1 MDGRHTRRFAQGG
14 LNLESSLSD
23 RTSATLTA
31 LSDETLVVG
40 ALDTWLAQ
48 TGRVRASGWR
58 REYARHQP
66 GHDPWAVCLYEAAD
80 GRLIRIDAL
89 RCPRVDSV
97 EHATLGPLRFAVFP
111 EDPALKGLGDV
122 LARLERAQVVRYRPG
137 KRCTLR
143 GFVSGAER
151 FVKVVAGGE
160 RLYRDAI
167 SLWNGH
173 LEGALTTA
181 VAQPYAWEP
190 ATQSFW
196 QGVVSGRPIV
206 AELCGPQG
214 DRFARGL
221 GTALG
226 ELAGSGVKPAS
237 SHDGTE
243 QLARTGRAIERSI
256 MAVPALRPRLE
267 AVRDELARRHA
278 ALPACRLVPI
288 HGAPHMHQ
296 WLVDEGLLGLV
307 DFDRFALGEPEFDLS
322 TFVAELDTERALTR
336 PVEAIESA
344 MIEGYGAR
352 GIAIDAARARLY
364 RAHKR
369 LSKVMRTAW
378 AVRADAAQRAERHL
392 RSAEYLLQAA

>member
-1 MDGRHTRRFAQGG
+1 MESRSSGRTHADLKF
-14 LNLESSLSD
+14 
-23 RTSATLTA
+23 
-31 LSDETLVVG
+31 LSDEALMVG
-40 ALDTWLAQ
+40 TLDTWLVQ
-48 TGRVRASGWR
+48 TGRARASRWR
-58 REYARHQP
+58 CEFARHHP
-66 GHDPWAVCLYEAAD
+66 GQDPWAVCLYEAAD

-89 RCPRVDSV
+89 RGPRVDSV

-111 EDPALKGLGDV
+111 DDQALKGLGDV
-122 LARLERAQVVRYRPG
+122 LARLEHAQVVRYRPG

-151 FVKVVAGGE
+151 FVKVVTAGE

-167 SLWNGH
+167 TLWNGH
-173 LEGALTTA
+173 LEGALSTA
-181 VAQPYAWEP
+181 VAEPHAWEH

-196 QGVVSGRPIV
+196 QGVVPGRPIV

-214 DRFARGL
+214 DRFARRL

-226 ELAGSGVKPAS
+226 ELAGSGLKPGS
-237 SHDGTE
+237 SHDATE
-243 QLARTGRAIERSI
+243 QLERTGRAIKRSI
-256 MAVPALRPRLE
+256 LALPALRPRLE
-267 AVRDELARRHA
+267 AMCDELARRHA
-278 ALPACRLVPI
+278 TLPACRLVPI

-296 WLVDEGLLGLV
+296 WLIDEDRLGLV

-322 TFVAELDTERALTR
+322 TFVAELDTEKALTR

-352 GIAIDAARARLY
+352 GIEIDVARARLY

-378 AVRADAAQRAERHL
+378 SVRADAAQRAERHL
-392 RSAEYLLQAA
+392 RSAESLLQAT